1 MKNEEIKDTWKTMES
16 IENYSKEELENIL
29 RKKTKRKTD
38 AFLYPIILRMLIMP
52 ILCTI
57 LILSLVERWEYEF
70 YRYNNIAL
78 CGFFLFL
85 LYSSVIS
92 FYRIQ
97 FVGPNLPLKNWLER
111 WVKYKYKLEKSI
123 FGYLLL
129 PFFLISVFLSVNL
142 YQTDRSIMELINN
155 TSNLIALLSA
165 LIVPLLALTAI
176 VWMSKRKYSKSLQYL
191 EDYYNQ
197 LMD

>member
-1 MKNEEIKDTWKTMES
+1 LKD
-16 IENYSKEELENIL
+16 
-29 RKKTKRKTD
+29 
-38 AFLYPIILRMLIMP
+38 
-52 ILCTI
+52 
-57 LILSLVERWEYEF
+57 
-70 YRYNNIAL
+70 
-78 CGFFLFL
+78 
-85 LYSSVIS
+85 
-92 FYRIQ
+92 
-97 FVGPNLPLKNWLER
+97 WLER

-129 PFFLISVFLSVNL
+129 PFFLISVYLSVNL

-155 TSNLIALLSA
+155 TSNLIALLSV

>member
-1 MKNEEIKDTWKTMES
+1 MKNEEIKDTWKTMGS

-38 AFLYPIILRMLIMP
+38 AFLYPIILRMFIMP

-57 LILSLVERWEYEF
+57 LIITLVERWEYIF

-78 CGFFLFL
+78 CVFFLYL
-85 LYSSVIS
+85 LYSTVMS

-97 FVGPNLPLKNWLER
+97 FVGPNLPLKDWLER
-111 WVKYKYKLEKSI
+111 WVKYKNKLEKSI

-129 PFFLISVFLSVNL
+129 PFFLISVYLSVNL
-142 YQTDRSIMELINN
+142 YHTDRSIMDLINN
-155 TSNLIALLSA
+155 SSNLLESLAS
-165 LIVPLLALTAI
+165 LIVPILALTGM
-176 VWMSKRKYSKSLQYL
+176 VWVSRRKYSKRLQYL

-197 LMD
+197 LTD

>member
-1 MKNEEIKDTWKTMES
+1 MKNEEIKDTWKTMGS

-57 LILSLVERWEYEF
+57 LIISLVERWEYIF

-78 CGFFLFL
+78 CVFFLYL
-85 LYSSVIS
+85 LYSTVMS

-111 WVKYKYKLEKSI
+111 WVKYKYRLEKSI
-123 FGYLLL
+123 FGYLLIPL
-129 PFFLISVFLSVNL
+129 LLISVFLSINL
-142 YQTDRSIMELINN
+142 YHTDRSIIELINN
-155 TSNLIALLSA
+155 TSNLVELLSA
-165 LIVPLLALTAI
+165 LIVPILAVTAI
-176 VWMSKRKYSKSLQYL
+176 LWMSRRKFSKNLQYL
-191 EDYYNQ
+191 EGYYNQ
-197 LMD
+197 LME

>member
-38 AFLYPIILRMLIMP
+38 AFLYPVILRMLIMP

-129 PFFLISVFLSVNL
+129 PFFLISVYLSVNL

>member
-52 ILCTI
+52 ILCSI
-57 LILSLVERWEYEF
+57 LIISLVERWEYEF

-92 FYRIQ
+92 FYRMQ

-129 PFFLISVFLSVNL
+129 PFFLISVFLSVYL
-142 YQTDRSIMELINN
+142 YRTDRSIMELINN
-155 TSNLIALLSA
+155 TSNLLALLSA

-176 VWMSKRKYSKSLQYL
+176 VWMSKRKYSKRLQYL

>member
-1 MKNEEIKDTWKTMES
+1 MKNEEIKDTWKTMGS

-57 LILSLVERWEYEF
+57 LIITLVERWEYIF

-78 CGFFLFL
+78 CVFFLYL
-85 LYSSVIS
+85 LYSTVIS

-97 FVGPNLPLKNWLER
+97 FVGPNLPLKDWLER
-111 WVKYKYKLEKSI
+111 WVKYKYKLGKSI

-142 YQTDRSIMELINN
+142 YQTERSIMELINN
-155 TSNLIALLSA
+155 TSNLVEFLTS
-165 LIVPLLALTAI
+165 LIVPILALAAI
-176 VWMSKRKYSKSLQYL
+176 VWMSRRKYNKSLQYL

-197 LMD
+197 LTD

>member
-1 MKNEEIKDTWKTMES
+1 MKNEEIKDIWKKMES
-16 IENYSKEELENIL
+16 TANYSKEELENIL
-29 RKKTKRKTD
+29 LKKTKRKTD
-38 AFLYPIILRMLIMP
+38 TFLYPIILRMVIMP
-52 ILCTI
+52 VLCTI
-57 LILSLVERWEYEF
+57 LIISMIERWDYEF

-78 CGFFLFL
+78 CGFLLFL

-111 WVKYKYKLEKSI
+111 WVKYKNKLEKSI

-129 PFFLISVFLSVNL
+129 PFFLISVYLSVNL
-142 YQTDRSIMELINN
+142 YHTDRSIVELINN
-155 TSNLIALLSA
+155 TSNLVELLSS
-165 LIVPLLALTAI
+165 LIVPILAMTAI
-176 VWMSKRKYSKSLQYL
+176 VWISRRRYSKTLQYL